1 MIEGTLIA
9 ARFFAFA
16 AISVLFGS
24 SLFFL
29 YGLKPA
35 ARVWPRRTLL
45 TSAVIAIAATVAW
58 LMAETALLGESTDA
72 MNVGAVWAVAADTS
86 FGRAYLLRLGLLIVA
101 AALVLIVAPS
111 RRLWMAQAVIGGVAL
126 ASFAWSGHG
135 TYDDELAGTV
145 HLGADVVHLLSAGLW
160 IGALFV
166 LCLLIRE
173 PDTELQ
179 GAHRALEAFS
189 GIGPAAVALL
199 VLSGLINSWFLV
211 GLSRAGALFTTT
223 YGLMI
228 AGKLVLFAMMLALAA
243 ANRFRLTP
251 RLALGLGSDA
261 ATLAHATRALRRSVF
276 TETVLAILVL
286 AAVAYLGTLEPP
298 IAAAP

>member
-1 MIEGTLIA
+1 VIEATLIA
-9 ARFFAFA
+9 ARFFQFA
-16 AISVLFGS
+16 AASVLFGA

-35 ARVWPRRTLL
+35 ARAWPRRMMLA
-45 TSAVIAIAATVAW
+45 SAVIAMAATAAW
-58 LMAETALLGESTDA
+58 LMAETALLGESADA
-72 MNVGAVWAVAADTS
+72 MNAGAVWAVAAETS
-86 FGRAYLLRLGLLIVA
+86 FGRAYLLRLGLFAVA
-101 AALVLIVAPS
+101 LALALIVAPS
-111 RRLWMAQAVIGGVAL
+111 RLLWTMQAVIGGVAL

-135 TYDDELAGTV
+135 TYDDGLAGTV

-173 PDTELQ
+173 PNSDMRE
-179 GAHRALEAFS
+179 AHRALEAFS

-199 VLSGLINSWFLV
+199 VLSGLVNSLFLV
-211 GLSRAGALFTTT
+211 GLSHIGALFTTT
-223 YGLMI
+223 YGLMLT
-228 AGKLVLFAMMLALAA
+228 GKLALFALMLALAA
-243 ANRFRLTP
+243 ANRYRLTP
-251 RLALGLGSDA
+251 RLAHGVGSDA
-261 ATLAHATRALRRSVF
+261 ATLAQATRALRRSVF